1 MSTKITYPHI
11 IEDALEKIEEFLV
24 TEANF
29 FLEQNS
35 LISRRSLALLVI
47 QRDQAILSNLQQYIP
62 SLSPLEAIIYDV
74 QIKLG
79 KSITEV
85 IAFTRQQKALEIE
98 QQVFQESGNYKAG
111 IGEKLHQL
119 MINPL
124 TGFPILAVILYYG
137 IYQFVGNFGAGT
149 LVDLI
154 EGFFEENINPFVN
167 DIVASIFPWTVIQD
181 LFANDYGII
190 TLGIRYATAII
201 LPIVA
206 TYFLMFSL
214 LEDTGYLP
222 RLSLMLD
229 RVFKTMG
236 LSGRA
241 VIPIVL
247 GLGCDTM
254 ATVVTRTL
262 ETKRERIIAT
272 FLLALAIPCAAQWG
286 VILGLL
292 AQKPVALFLWAVVV
306 LTIFLLAGF
315 LTSRLLPGKVANFYM
330 EVPPLRLPKI
340 ENIITKTWIRMKW
353 YFWEIIPLFIYAS
366 ILIWLGKLT
375 GLFDLIIT
383 WINPITHLL
392 GLPQEV
398 SPIFLYGF
406 FRRDYGAA
414 GLFDIQENAG
424 LTGNQLVICAIVL
437 TLFLPCI
444 AQFQVML
451 KERGWKTTLVMVSFI
466 FPFAFFVGFLV
477 NQGLNI
483 LNLSI

>member
-1 MSTKITYPHI
+1 MSANINYPNI
-11 IEDALEKIEEFLV
+11 IEKGLAKIEDLLVQEAELFLQK
-24 TEANF
+24 NY
-29 FLEQNS
+29 
-35 LISRRSLALLVI
+35 LISRRSLALLII
-47 QRDQAILSNLQQYIP
+47 QKDREIITDLQKYLP
-62 SLSPLEAIIYDV
+62 SISPIEEIIYDV
-74 QIKLG
+74 QTQLG
-79 KSITEV
+79 KSITEA

-98 QQVFQESGNYKAG
+98 QQVLQDNSDSQRG
-111 IGEKLHQL
+111 IGEKLHQW

-124 TGFPILAVILYYG
+124 TGFPILALVLYYG

-167 DIVASIFPWTVIQD
+167 HIVAQIFPWVVIQD

-292 AQKPVALFLWAVVV
+292 AKNPLALSIWAVVV
-306 LTIFLLAGF
+306 LGIFLLAGF
-315 LTSRLLPGKVANFYM
+315 LTSRFLPGKPAQFYM
-330 EVPPLRLPKI
+330 EVPPLRMPKI
-340 ENIITKTWIRMKW
+340 ENIITKTVIRMKW

-366 ILIWLGKLT
+366 ILIWFGKLT
-375 GLFDLIIT
+375 GLFDLIIS
-383 WINPITHLL
+383 WINPITLAL
-392 GLPQEV
+392 DLPEEV

-414 GLFDIQENAG
+414 GLFDIQSNAG
-424 LTGNQLVICAIVL
+424 LTGNQLVVCAIIL

-451 KERGWKTTLVMVSFI
+451 KERGWKTTLAMVSFI
-466 FPFAFFVGFLV
+466 FPFAFFIGYLV

-483 LNLSI
+483 INLTI